1 MNSPAKDLAKYL
13 AGQTGLGVFGGTTD
27 FSVYVALE
35 PNEPVNCVT
44 LYDLGGRGD
53 VTDDLDMADVDI
65 QVRVRCETYSDGFD
79 KHEIIRDLLVPVG
92 PITCEDSTFVG
103 VVMTA
108 DPAGIG
114 RDEKNKHVLTATYRA
129 IRNI

>member
-13 AGQTGLGVFGGTTD
+13 SGQTGLGTFGGTTA
-27 FSVYVALE
+27 FSLFVSLE
-35 PNEPVNCVT
+35 PNEPNDCVT

-53 VTDDLDMADVDI
+53 VNDALDLADVDV
-65 QVRVRCETYSDGFD
+65 QVRVRASTYSTAYS
-79 KHEIIRDLLVPVG
+79 KHEIIRDLLVPTG
-92 PITCEDSTFVG
+92 PITCETSTFAG

-108 DPAGIG
+108 DITGIG
-114 RDEKNKHVLTATYRA
+114 RDESNRHVLTATYRA